1 MEYLILIVTLA
12 GIVFGADWLVA
23 GAVSIARRFRV
34 SDFVIGAAIVG
45 IGTSMPELVVSFFG
59 AIKGNAD
66 VAIGNVVG
74 SNIFNVLGILGL
86 TALFFPIVIDRQNM
100 TFEIPLCIA
109 VSVLVTLL
117 AFNFFDGSPAVL
129 GRLDG
134 WVLILLF
141 AGFMWY
147 SFARDK
153 KEKGERAPH
162 EARGEEAIR
171 REGEEAIRREG
182 EEAMDTTPLW
192 WAIAK
197 VIGGLAVLI
206 VSCDLFVEN
215 AVAVARSFG
224 VNDAFI
230 SLTLIACGTSLPELA
245 ASVVAAFKKNTQLAL
260 GNIVGSNI
268 FNILLILGV
277 SSQVMPLT
285 SVGITWV
292 DYVVMIAAATVPLLF
307 GFKGKIGRVG
317 GLLMVA
323 SFVLYTW
330 YLLMVQ

>member
-1 MEYLILIVTLA
+1 MVYFLLIITLI
-12 GIVFGADWLVA
+12 GIIIGADMLVS
-23 GAVSIARRFRV
+23 GSVTIARRLRV

-74 SNIFNVLGILGL
+74 SNIFNVLGILGV

-147 SFARDK
+147 SFVRDK
-153 KEKGERAPH
+153 KEQGVGQESN
-162 EARGEEAIR
+162 EEIEQEDR
-171 REGEEAIRREG
+171 
-182 EEAMDTTPLW
+182 TPLW

-206 VSCDLFVEN
+206 VNCDLFVEN

-292 DYVVMIAAATVPLLF
+292 DYVVMIAAAIVPLLF
-307 GFKGKIGRVG
+307 GFRGKIGRVG

-330 YLLMVQ
+330 YLLMGQM